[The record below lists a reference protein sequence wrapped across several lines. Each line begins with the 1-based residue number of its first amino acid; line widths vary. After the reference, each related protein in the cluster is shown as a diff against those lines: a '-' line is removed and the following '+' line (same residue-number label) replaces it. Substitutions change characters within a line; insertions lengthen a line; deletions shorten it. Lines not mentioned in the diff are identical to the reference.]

1 MKKVVIYVEGNTEL
15 VFVREYLKIMFDNQ
29 TLEIECRKR
38 RSNRLDNAPYDT
50 KNTNALFHFR
60 IIDVG
65 GDDKVLDEILADEK
79 LMTSAGY
86 ERIIGLRDMF
96 SESYKKVVKQPL
108 RIDVNANQKFIAR
121 AESRIKENAKNPE
134 KIKFHFA
141 IMEIEAW
148 LLAIPNIWIKKGVSQ
163 EQLKK
168 VFKADYQTID
178 PETIK
183 AILKTINENYGKHA
197 SEVESLVSHI
207 NKQDFEALEQS
218 SRCHSFKTF
227 THSVSL

>member
-1 MKKVVIYVEGNTEL
+1 VLSRILK
-15 VFVREYLKIMFDNQ
+15 REQLLWN
-29 TLEIECRKR
+29 
-38 RSNRLDNAPYDT
+38 
-50 KNTNALFHFR
+50 
-60 IIDVG
+60 
-65 GDDKVLDEILADEK
+65 
-79 LMTSAGY
+79 AGY
-86 ERIIGLRDMF
+86 ERIIGLRDMY
-96 SESYKKVVKQPL
+96 SKDYIVAMKQPREIKPEL
-108 RIDVNANQKFIAR
+108 NQKFI
-121 AESRIKENAKNPE
+121 EGVNKTIEKNAKNPE
-134 KIKFHFA
+134 KIKFLFA

-168 VFKADYQTID
+168 VFKVDYQTID
-178 PETIK
+178 PETTFVHPAEIIK

-218 SRCHSFKTF
+218 NRCHSFKTF